1 MRRRAK
7 VDANH
12 AAVVQALRAAGWC
25 VQDTSRLGGGFPDLV
40 IAKGGRVELVEVKD
54 GAKPPSARLL
64 TMAEIKVCDDLLR
77 AGVRVRI
84 VDSVEQAVR
93 L

>member
-1 MRRRAK
+1 MRRRAR
-7 VDANH
+7 VDTNH

-54 GAKPPSARLL
+54 GAKSPSARLL
-64 TMAEIKVCDDLLR
+64 SEAEVKVFNELLR
-77 AGVRVRI
+77 AGVTVRV
-84 VDSVEQAVR
+84 VESVEQAVN